1 MLVDSFINF
10 VNISNLHQQVQ
21 TPAARKMGMLPIKEL
36 FQKVGLDFQNLN
48 NPSILKFIK
57 KGQMFFTNF
66 EL

>member
-36 FQKVGLDFQNLN
+36 FQKAGLDFSKSKQ
-48 NPSILKFIK
+48 SF
-57 KGQMFFTNF
+57 NF
-66 EL
+66 KIY

>member
-36 FQKVGLDFQNLN
+36 FQKAGLDFQNLN
-48 NPSILKFIK
+48 NPSIKFY
-57 KGQMFFTNF
+57 
-66 EL
+66 